1 MPRPNFKKKK
11 NDNDGGINLYSEEEI
26 SVGSV
31 RKTQLITT
39 FGIGSIVDFKDD
51 TVVIASTDSWDWN
64 VNNIQEIEKRKI
76 FNENL
81 SAITGA
87 DHFLSP
93 KTTSKTNSF
102 SKPKDVLSY
111 IFPEMLHC
119 SKCGLIFNINELN
132 IKERHTC
139 PRCKGSLTASRF
151 IIVCQNGHMDDF
163 PYDWWVHSG
172 QKCKSGKEAPRIKM
186 INVNNRTDIASL
198 KLICTECGM
207 QRSMLHVF
215 SSNAL
220 ADFKCTCSH
229 PHFKYKKTTNS
240 HCDNPVKVML
250 RASSGVYFPI
260 TKSALLIP
268 PWSKKAVSYI
278 QMNYNLLKDI
288 PSEKIAEKVRIG
300 LNDSRIADDE
310 IMRSWAT
317 VSNRMENKQ
326 IRSELSI
333 MNDEYAVLSNEE
345 NEESEGFSS
354 YNSEIPEKYKKY
366 FSQISVVDRLT
377 VTQALVGFTRLIRN
391 EAFKVNVSQSKKNWY
406 PAVEMN
412 GEGIFIRFNKEKIE
426 RWVKLNFKRYVLMKE
441 RMNKSNFKY
450 EGFSSMYIL
459 IHSFAHLFI
468 REISNVCGYNAA
480 SIKEKIYSDIDSET
494 SEIKMCG
501 VLIYVSSSDS
511 EGSLGGL
518 ISIAYDP
525 DAMENILDNMLKR
538 AMWCSGDPLC
548 ITSQN
553 QGFQNLNYAA
563 CHDCMLLPETSCERF
578 NVFLD
583 RASIIGLED
592 DKTLGYFNTD
602 F

>member
-11 NDNDGGINLYSEEEI
+11 KDNDEGMSIYSNEKFT
-26 SVGSV
+26 VGSV

-51 TVVIASTDSWDWN
+51 TVVIASTDSWDWDT
-64 VNNIQEIEKRKI
+64 NNIQEIEKRKI

-87 DHFLSP
+87 DYFLSP
-93 KTTSKTNSF
+93 KTTSKINSF
-102 SKPKDVLSY
+102 SKREDTLSY
-111 IFPEMLHC
+111 IFPEMQHC
-119 SKCGLIFNINELN
+119 SKCGLIFNINELD
-132 IKERHTC
+132 IRKRHIC
-139 PRCKGSLTASRF
+139 PKCSGDLTASRF
-151 IIVCQNGHMDDF
+151 IIVCQSGHMDDF
-163 PYDWWVHSG
+163 PYNWWVHSG
-172 QKCKSGKEAPRIKM
+172 EKCESGKEAPRIKM
-186 INVNNRTDIASL
+186 INVNNRNDIASL
-198 KLICTECGM
+198 RLICTECEM

-215 SSNAL
+215 SNNAL
-220 ADFKCTCSH
+220 ADFKCTCNH
-229 PHFKYKKTTNS
+229 PHFKYKRTHNAN
-240 HCDNPVKVML
+240 CNQLVKVML

-300 LNDSRIADDE
+300 LNDSRMADDE

-317 VSNRMENKQ
+317 VSSHMENKQ
-326 IRSELSI
+326 VRSELSI

-345 NEESEGFSS
+345 NEKADNFSS
-354 YNSEIPEKYKKY
+354 YNAKIPEKYKKY

-391 EAFKVNVSQSKKNWY
+391 EAFKVNVSQTKKDWY

-426 RWVKLNFKRYVLMKE
+426 KWIELNSDRYNLMKE
-441 RMNKSNFKY
+441 RMNKSNLKY
-450 EGFSSMYIL
+450 ESFSSMYVL

-480 SIKEKIYSDIDSET
+480 SIKEKIYSDIDDET

-501 VLIYVSSSDS
+501 VLVYVSSSDS

-518 ISIAYDP
+518 ISIADDP
-525 DAMENILDNMLKR
+525 NTMENILDNMLKR

-548 ITSQN
+548 IMSKN

-563 CHDCMLLPETSCERF
+563 CHDCLLLPETSCERF
-578 NVFLD
+578 NIFLD
-583 RASIIGLED
+583 RASIIGIENN
-592 DKTLGYFNTD
+592 KTLGYFNTD